1 MLWCSRMMLLIDHG
15 PQTDLELC
23 QEIKVNTGLCYVEG
37 NSCCVQSSK
46 TPVRKLICCFRLI
59 ILYIMIGI
67 KMVGLQYWLRH
78 TDRQTSLLEYRWKQP
93 FILLQ
98 QVLLNFRL

>member
-23 QEIKVNTGLCYVEG
+23 QEIKVNSGLCYVEG

-78 TDRQTSLLEYRWKQP
+78 TDRQTSSLEYRWKQP